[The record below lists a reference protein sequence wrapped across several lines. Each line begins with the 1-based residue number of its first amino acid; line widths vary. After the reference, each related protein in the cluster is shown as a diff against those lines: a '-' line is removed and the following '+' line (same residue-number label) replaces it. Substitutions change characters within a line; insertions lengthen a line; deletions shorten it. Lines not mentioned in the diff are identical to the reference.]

1 MKRIAI
7 LAALVLT
14 AAAQPQ
20 AAEQA
25 MPTLT
30 LTPGE
35 TVTVRIASDPAGF
48 ILVSRER
55 GEAAGEGPADAI
67 RFIFTGGAHT
77 MLQVENGY
85 PQSFNYRAR
94 LTVGSRA
101 ASTSTCTA
109 MPQVMV
115 LESWPH
121 PIDRLELSAP
131 RLSDDAEMACR

>member
-7 LAALVLT
+7 LAALALI

-25 MPTLT
+25 TPT

-35 TVTVRIASDPAGF
+35 SVTVRIASNPAGF

-67 RFIFTGGAHT
+67 RFIFTGGSHT

-94 LTVGSRA
+94 MTVGRRA

-121 PIDRLELSAP
+121 RIDRLELSEP
-131 RLSDDAEMACR
+131 RLSDRADMACR